1 MATTAKRKLQIAK
14 VERMMKGS
22 EVQLRPDNYKV
33 DLLHALNYYSYS
45 HDDKEKKKWLITH
58 VAKTD
63 KKLAALLLKVDE
75 SHFRHA
81 GVLARMV
88 DGGSVLQEKEELFL
102 ATKIKELT
110 KRIPTPVKEVAAT
123 AEKPVTNV
131 ISIQDRMIEKA
142 HEIAGEFE
150 GMLDD
155 FMLEDKTFDAKET
168 LKQLQVAGP
177 IAKLVSPMFDKT
189 IAELQEVLEGKDAQL
204 VEGYSH
210 MKKTKI
216 KKYLALVESIKD
228 ACGLQVQVAKASR
241 APRQRKEKPAGVL
254 VAKMKFMKDCPEFG
268 IKSILASSIVNSQEL
283 WVFNTKYRKLQVYR
297 AIDAK
302 GLSVKGTTIVG
313 YDPEQSGS
321 KMLRKPE
328 VIKNFATMT
337 KRPLTTAYKALTT
350 KEQAVNGRVNEECIL
365 LKVF

>member
-22 EVQLRPDNYKV
+22 EAQLRPDNYKV

-63 KKLAALLLKVDE
+63 KKIAALLLKVDE
-75 SHFRHA
+75 SYFRHA

-110 KRIPTPVKEVAAT
+110 KMIPAPVKEVAV
-123 AEKPVTNV
+123 EKPVTNV
-131 ISIQDRMIEKA
+131 INIQERMLDKA

-150 GMLDD
+150 GLLDD
-155 FMLEDKTFDAKET
+155 FLLEDKTFDAKDI
-168 LKQLQVAGP
+168 LKQLQVSGP
-177 IAKLVSPMFDKT
+177 IAKLIAPMFDKT
-189 IAELQEVLEGKDAQL
+189 IAELQEVLKGKDEQL
-204 VEGYSH
+204 VEGYSN

-216 KKYLALVESIKD
+216 KKFLALVESIKD
-228 ACGLQVQVAKASR
+228 ACGLQVQVAKSTR
-241 APRQRKEKPAGVL
+241 APRKRKEKPAGVL
-254 VAKMKFMKDCPEFG
+254 VAKMKFMKDSPEFG
-268 IKSILASSIVNSQEL
+268 IKSVMATTIVNSQEL

-297 AIDAK
+297 AIDPK

-328 VIKNFATMT
+328 LVKGYASMT
-337 KRPLTTAYKALTT
+337 KRPLSTAYKALTT

>member
-33 DLLHALNYYSYS
+33 DLLHALNYYSYN

-63 KKLAALLLKVDE
+63 KKLAAQLLKVDE
-75 SHFRHA
+75 SYFRHA

-88 DGGSVLQEKEELFL
+88 DGGSVLQEHEELFL
-102 ATKIKELT
+102 ANKIKEL
-110 KRIPTPVKEVAAT
+110 KQFIPAPVKETTVD
-123 AEKPVTNV
+123 KPVTNV
-131 ISIQDRMIEKA
+131 ISIQERMLEKA

-155 FMLEDKTFDAKET
+155 FVLEDKTFDAKET

-177 IAKLVSPMFDKT
+177 IAKLVAPMFDKT
-189 IAELQEVLEGKDAQL
+189 IAELQEVLEGEDAQL

-241 APRQRKEKPAGVL
+241 APRKRKEKPAGVL
-254 VAKMKFMKDCPEFG
+254 VAKMKFMKESPEYG
-268 IKSILASSIVNSQEL
+268 IKSVLASTIVNSQEL

-297 AIDAK
+297 AIDPK

-328 VIKNFATMT
+328 IIKNFATMT
-337 KRPLTTAYKALTT
+337 KRPLSTAYKALTT